1 MGHDEHGEWR
11 RASLGR
17 SVRQWRAQQESFPA
31 ADAAA
36 VEEEGRGK
44 EGTGEGRVVMEGRGK
59 QWEFECPCM

>member
-36 VEEEGRGK
+36 VEEEGKGKGRRRRGRK
-44 EGTGEGRVVMEGRGK
+44 EEGEGGEGLGEGRTL
-59 QWEFECPCM
+59 